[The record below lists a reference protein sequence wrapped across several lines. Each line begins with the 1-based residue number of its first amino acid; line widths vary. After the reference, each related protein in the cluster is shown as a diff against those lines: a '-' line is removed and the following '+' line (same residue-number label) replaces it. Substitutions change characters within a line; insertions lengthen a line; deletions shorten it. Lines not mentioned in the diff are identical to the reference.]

1 MITKDDLEAYYED
14 FFQDVVD
21 EAEARE
27 IYNEDA
33 FFDLATLDLVEAGV
47 MPNAERMPYIRPRG
61 GIRVDGFCGDPQLY
75 NETGTARGCVL
86 SLIVI
91 HFNQHNEMQT
101 LTETDMNA
109 DFKRLENFLRKSLD
123 AKFRDGLEVT
133 SPGYDLASLIAK
145 RWSQVYKVRLYLLT
159 NMLLSDRVDGKPAS
173 ELEGRELLYDVW
185 DLRGF
190 YQLNGSAV
198 EREPL
203 IVDFSEYEQGPLRA
217 LLASD
222 SSAKEPVYLTAIPGD
237 ELARIYDRWGARL
250 LEANVRVFLQARSKV
265 NKGIKNTLE
274 NDPEH
279 FFSFNNGITATAD
292 GIETIET
299 SQGMQIAKLQNF
311 QIVNGGQTT
320 ASVHAALKRKVDLSR
335 VFVQAKI
342 TIVTPDNALEIVPK
356 ISEYANSQNRVSSA
370 DFFAN
375 HPFHVRIEEFS
386 QAIFAPQ
393 AGDSMRSTKWF
404 YERARGSY
412 RDKQA
417 YLSRAQKRKFL
428 LEYPRSQTFTKT
440 DLAKYIMVWSDK
452 AYIANLGAQKNF
464 IAFAKEIE
472 SAWEKSEDQFGERYF
487 KEAVAKKIVFNTTE
501 KIVANRD
508 WYEAGGYRAQHVVL
522 TIGLVWYGTHK
533 MGKSVNFQRIWNEQQ
548 VSPLL
553 VEAIERAS
561 DVVHEVLMN
570 PDMGYRNISEWAK
583 KEQCW
588 KKVKAA
594 QPKWNQSWVDE
605 LLSADV
611 VKDEQRAAAKDQ
623 HELRGIEA
631 QRAVIDMGADF
642 WRDVA
647 KWVVARPGVITGK
660 EMGILEAA
668 IGIERGKI
676 PSDKQAVVLT
686 RMMKRLNKAGCPLVI
701 GGQRP
706 QGRGRR
712 RRRR

>member
-1 MITKDDLEAYYED
+1 MITREDLEAYYED
-14 FFQDVVD
+14 FFQDVMD

-27 IYNEDA
+27 IYNDDA
-33 FFDLATLDLVEAGV
+33 FFDLSTLDLVEAGV
-47 MPNAERMPYIRPRG
+47 IPNAERMPYIRPRG

-75 NETGTARGCVL
+75 NETGTAQGCVL

-109 DFKRLENFLRKSLD
+109 DFKRLENFLRNSLD
-123 AKFRDGLEVT
+123 AKFRNGLEVT

-145 RWSQVYKVRLYLLT
+145 RWDQVYKVRLYLLT

-173 ELEGRELLYDVW
+173 EFEGRELLYDVW

-190 YQLNGSAV
+190 YQINGSAV

-299 SQGMQIAKLQNF
+299 SRGMQIVKLKNF

-342 TIVTPDNALEIVPK
+342 TIVTPDNTLEIVPK

-393 AGDSMRSTKWF
+393 TGDSMRSTKWF

-417 YLSRAQKRKFL
+417 YLTRAQKRKFL

-440 DLAKYIMVWSDK
+440 DLAKYLMVWSDK

-472 SAWEKSEDQFGERYF
+472 SAWEQSEDQFGERYF
-487 KEAVAKKIVFNTTE
+487 KEVVAKKIIFNATE

-522 TIGLVWYGTHK
+522 TIGLVWYGTHR

-553 VEAIERAS
+553 AEAIERAS
-561 DVVHEVLMN
+561 DAVHEVLMN
-570 PDMGYRNISEWAK
+570 PDKGYRNISEWAK

-588 KKVKAA
+588 RKVKAA
-594 QPKWNQSWVDE
+594 QPNWNQRWVDE
-605 LLSADV
+605 LLSVDE

-623 HELRGIEA
+623 HELTGIEA

-642 WRDVA
+642 WREVA
-647 KWVVARPGVITGK
+647 MWVVARPGVITEK
-660 EMGILEAA
+660 EMGILETA

-676 PSDKQAVVLT
+676 PSDKQSVVLT
-686 RMMKRLNKAGCPLVI
+686 RMMKRLNNEGCPLTI

-706 QGRGRR
+706 QVRGRR